1 MYLSGSC
8 RCVGLASMLR
18 QACGQG
24 QKVDLAAQKGTLLG
38 QQEACQE
45 SFFLGGLLYAI
56 LIFFERGWFLCGV
69 IMCYPYILL
78 RGGVFERGVFL

>member
-1 MYLSGSC
+1 MQLSGPCS
-8 RCVGLASMLR
+8 CVGLASMLR

-45 SFFLGGLLYAI
+45 SFFG
-56 LIFFERGWFLCGV
+56 GV
-69 IMCYPYILL
+69 IICYPYIFL
-78 RGGVFERGVFL
+78 RGGGFFVGLLCAILTFC